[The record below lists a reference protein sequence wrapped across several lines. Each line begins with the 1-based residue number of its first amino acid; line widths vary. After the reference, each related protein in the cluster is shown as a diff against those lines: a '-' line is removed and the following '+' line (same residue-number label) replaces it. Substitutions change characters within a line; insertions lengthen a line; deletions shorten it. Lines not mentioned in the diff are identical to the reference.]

1 MHNFGRGMWRR
12 VGDYERIQKPMI
24 LQQAQMEKIQ
34 QFVEYQA
41 VLKKQKE
48 IKEYL
53 AKKHMTV
60 ITEKHNEVKDKTPV
74 IVEEISTI
82 AEETPTIIVEPVI
95 QQTNKID
102 EPKKSKKKHKNNH

>member
-41 VLKKQKE
+41 VL
-48 IKEYL
+48 
-53 AKKHMTV
+53 
-60 ITEKHNEVKDKTPV
+60 
-74 IVEEISTI
+74 
-82 AEETPTIIVEPVI
+82 
-95 QQTNKID
+95 
-102 EPKKSKKKHKNNH
+102 